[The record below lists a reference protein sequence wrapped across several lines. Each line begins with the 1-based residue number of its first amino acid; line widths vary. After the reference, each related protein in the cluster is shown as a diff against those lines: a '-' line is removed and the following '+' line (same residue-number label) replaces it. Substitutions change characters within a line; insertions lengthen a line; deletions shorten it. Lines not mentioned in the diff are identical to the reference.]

1 MNITF
6 IGGGNMANAIIGGL
20 MKQGQRAPTVRV
32 VEIDAAARA
41 RLTEQYAI
49 KTFDRIDAAAV
60 AVDCIV
66 LAIKPQNM
74 REVATALRPHVKQQL
89 VMSIAAGIRGG
100 DLARWLGGYARL
112 VRAMPNTPALVG
124 AGCTGLYAM
133 PGATPEDA
141 ARAEAILGAV
151 GTTSESRA
159 RRAARCDHRSVRQRA
174 GLRVLFYGGAAGRS
188 GRVLDWRRPP
198 RAVSRCK
205 HSAAPSSSPR
215 RAAEDVATL
224 RRARHVQRRHHGRR
238 ARQHGSAAIK
248 AAICARSKPRTRVHA
263 NWATSW
269 VKTGTGPVS
278 TMLTRP

>member
-20 MKQGQRAPTVRV
+20 IKQGQPAQTVGV
-32 VEIDAAARA
+32 IEIDAAARA

-49 KTFDRIDAAAV
+49 KTFDHIDAAAV

-74 REVATALRPHVKQQL
+74 REVAAALRPHVKQQL
-89 VMSIAAGIRGG
+89 VISIAAGIRGN

-141 ARAEAILGAV
+141 AHAEAILGAV
-151 GTTSESRA
+151 GTTLRVEREEQLDAITAVSGSGPAYVFYFMEA
-159 RRAARCDHRSVRQRA
+159 LQAAAVELGLAPAAARSLALQT
-174 GLRVLFYGGAAGRS
+174 FGGAIK
-188 GRVLDWRRPP
+188 L
-198 RAVSRCK
+198 
-205 HSAAPSSSPR
+205 AAESS
-215 RAAEDVATL
+215 EDVATL
-224 RRARHVQRRHHGRR
+224 RARVTSKGGTT
-238 ARQHGSAAIK
+238 AAALASMESAAIK
-248 AAICARSKPRTRVHA
+248 AAIVRAVKAADARSRELGDELGKD
-263 NWATSW
+263 
-269 VKTGTGPVS
+269 
-278 TMLTRP
+278 